1 MSVRDPWFDAMEVV
15 LGAMEAASKRG
26 SRRGVS
32 DAHASPGLTNPT
44 RRKHRTPVGVKW
56 IASTIGRAVV
66 ADVGRLVLAT
76 HDARHGID
84 VLEVVQ
90 WGPRTKAAA
99 HARIDLVTAS
109 ERVLGVGAFVGELR
123 YATRGTR

>member
-66 ADVGRLVLAT
+66 ADG
-76 HDARHGID
+76 DAAPQQFVAFD
-84 VLEVVQ
+84 
-90 WGPRTKAAA
+90 
-99 HARIDLVTAS
+99 HAR
-109 ERVLGVGAFVGELR
+109 ERAQQFLSKILKH
-123 YATRGTR
+123 